1 MAANKTPS
9 QMSKPD
15 FKRRFQCIVFMSKG
29 VPPIGCLRKRFDSW
43 LRGPAL
49 ALLNLRL
56 QVREL
61 LHALR
66 GRLLSTRGAR
76 FIKFLW
82 I

>member
-1 MAANKTPS
+1 
-9 QMSKPD
+9 
-15 FKRRFQCIVFMSKG
+15 
-29 VPPIGCLRKRFDSW
+29 LRKRFDSL

>member
-1 MAANKTPS
+1 
-9 QMSKPD
+9 
-15 FKRRFQCIVFMSKG
+15 
-29 VPPIGCLRKRFDSW
+29 LRKRFDSW